1 MNTDYKCF
9 KIIHLPVTYSL
20 LFIT

>member
-9 KIIHLPVTYSL
+9 KIVNLFVTDSL
-20 LFIT
+20 LLMT